1 MIKFITVLVFSHFS
15 ISRSRK
21 NARKLGHNDS
31 STKKRKHI
39 LVVSSVSSVP
49 SVSSSSS
56 FFLSFLIFP
65 YFSISRSRKNTRKLG
80 HNHFVVSSVSSSRL
94 FSSSFFSWSRRRLY
108 AWWKNWLVFRWMRER
123 HRSFRLHFVFVSLS
137 FLSSRISLSRQ
148 SRSKVVLART
158 SNSFCYRLTFSSTLS
173 RLMIPTLKRCST
185 VIQRLT
191 VQMPR
196 VQNST

>member
-1 MIKFITVLVFSHFS
+1 MIKFITVLVFPHFS

-21 NARKLGHNDS
+21 NARKVGHNDS

-148 SRSKVVLART
+148 SRRLVFSRRLFSRGLVV
-158 SNSFCYRLTFSSTLS
+158 FSTLGGKIDS
-173 RLMIPTLKRCST
+173 SSAESEK
-185 VIQRLT
+185 
-191 VQMPR
+191 
-196 VQNST
+196 